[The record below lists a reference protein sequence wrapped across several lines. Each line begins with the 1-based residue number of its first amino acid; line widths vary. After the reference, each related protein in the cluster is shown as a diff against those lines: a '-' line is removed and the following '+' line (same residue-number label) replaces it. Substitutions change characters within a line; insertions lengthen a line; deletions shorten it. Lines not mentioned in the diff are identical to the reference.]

1 LKTVPK
7 DVLQKLEILAD
18 AAKPHSHDEAKR
30 PIVTTPPRCLIRNGA
45 AAGLRSPIGTR
56 ENDCASLDHWLSS
69 IHGASRAS
77 CALLHV
83 VCADKPGVRG
93 ATLQRGAA
101 TPCIPRVA

>member
-45 AAGLRSPIGTR
+45 AAGLRSSIGTR
-56 ENDCASLDHWLSS
+56 ENECASLDHWLSS
-69 IHGASRAS
+69 IRGVARAS
-77 CALLHV
+77 FAV
-83 VCADKPGVRG
+83 
-93 ATLQRGAA
+93 AA
-101 TPCIPRVA
+101 RRLCRHARARRRA